1 MLMNNKTLIFRLH
14 SSMEDTFIKIIGLVA
29 TDEEDVE
36 SQFFFFVP
44 FFGSVK

>member
-14 SSMEDTFIKIIGLVA
+14 LSMEDTFKIIGLVA